1 MPKKKKEE
9 VKELPEVKQEEV
21 KAPDFGTG
29 WTGKN
34 NKIQYYLREVK
45 KNE

>member
-1 MPKKKKEE
+1 MARTKKVKEE
-9 VKELPEVKQEEV
+9 VKEEVKEV
-21 KAPDFGTG
+21 KEISYGTG

-34 NKIQYYLREVK
+34 NKIQAELREVK

>member
-1 MPKKKKEE
+1 MVRIKK
-9 VKELPEVKQEEV
+9 VKEDVKKEVKQEIKEISY
-21 KAPDFGTG
+21 GTG

-34 NKIQYYLREVK
+34 NKIQAELREVK

>member
-1 MPKKKKEE
+1 MARAKKVKEE
-9 VKELPEVKQEEV
+9 VKEEIRTEEKPV
-21 KAPDFGTG
+21 DFGTG

-34 NKIQYYLREVK
+34 NKIQYYLWEVK